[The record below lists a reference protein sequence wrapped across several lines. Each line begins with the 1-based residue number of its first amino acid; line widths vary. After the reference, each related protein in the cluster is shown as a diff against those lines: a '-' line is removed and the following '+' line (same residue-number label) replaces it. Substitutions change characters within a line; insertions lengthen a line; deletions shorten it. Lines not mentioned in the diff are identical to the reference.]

1 MKLRKYWITA
11 FFVLGIF
18 MIGIIGYNF
27 MGNQNQT
34 AAKEKVQGVNTG
46 NVIPEFTLT
55 GLDGKKVTV
64 GKDKKVT
71 VINFWATWCPP
82 CRAEFPELVSFAQK
96 NKDTVQFYSV
106 NLQEDEPK
114 ISAFFNTGGYSL
126 PVLIDADGQ
135 VAKLFRIRA
144 IPTTIVVDADGIIR
158 YRKSGGVTANE
169 LETIIKKL

>member
-1 MKLRKYWITA
+1 MRKYWIIA
-11 FFVLGIF
+11 IVVLGIF
-18 MIGIIGYNF
+18 TIGIIGYNF
-27 MGNQNQT
+27 VINNHQT
-34 AAKEKVQGVNTG
+34 AAKEDQGVNIG
-46 NVIPEFTLT
+46 NVISEFTLV
-55 GLDGKKVTV
+55 GLDGKKLTV

-82 CRAEFPELVSFAQK
+82 CRAEFPELVSFSQK

-114 ISAFFNTGGYSL
+114 ISAFFNKGGYSL
-126 PVLIDADGQ
+126 PVLMDADGQ
-135 VAKLFRIRA
+135 VAKLFRITA

>member
-1 MKLRKYWITA
+1 MRKYWIIA
-11 FFVLGIF
+11 IVVLGIF
-18 MIGIIGYNF
+18 TIGILGYKF
-27 MGNQNQT
+27 MVNNDPT
-34 AAKEKVQGVNTG
+34 AAKEEHGVNIG
-46 NVIPEFTLT
+46 NVISEFTLV
-55 GLDGKKVTV
+55 GLDGKKLTV

-82 CRAEFPELVSFAQK
+82 CRAEFPELVSFSQK
-96 NKDTVQFYSV
+96 NKNTVQFYSV
-106 NLQEDEPK
+106 NLQEDESK

-126 PVLIDADGQ
+126 PVLMDADGQ
-135 VAKLFRIRA
+135 VAKLFRITA

>member
-1 MKLRKYWITA
+1 LRKYWITA
-11 FFVLGIF
+11 VLVMGIF
-18 MIGIIGYNF
+18 MIGIISYNF
-27 MGNQNQT
+27 MANHNQT

-46 NVIPEFTLT
+46 NIISEFTLT

-64 GKDKKVT
+64 GKNKKVT

-82 CRAEFPELVSFAQK
+82 CRTEFPELVSFSQK

-126 PVLIDADGQ
+126 PVLMDADGQ
-135 VAKLFRIRA
+135 VAKLFRITA

-158 YRKSGGVTANE
+158 YRKSGGVTENE